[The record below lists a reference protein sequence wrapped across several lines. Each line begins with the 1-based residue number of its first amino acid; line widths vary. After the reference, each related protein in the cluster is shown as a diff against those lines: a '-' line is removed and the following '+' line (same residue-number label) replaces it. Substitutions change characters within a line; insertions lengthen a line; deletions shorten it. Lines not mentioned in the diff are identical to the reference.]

1 VIVVN
6 RLVSDGVAAARARL
20 RWHRGAGPHQRCA
33 VVGFDR
39 TASSLAAVA
48 YAGGWAERNQGG
60 VVLVHVENVPG
71 ATLTESTCAIAGV
84 VPLLVPRRDLSADV
98 DEAMAGISAPW
109 AYVSVCGD
117 VAEQLEVI
125 ARAVEADVIVV
136 GRSARAR
143 MRIAHPVGRRLL
155 ATTRH
160 VIVVV

>member
-1 VIVVN
+1 VVT
-6 RLVSDGVAAARARL
+6 RPVSDNVAATHARL
-20 RWHRGAGPHQRCA
+20 RWHRVARPHHRCA
-33 VVGFDR
+33 VVGFDG
-39 TASSLAAVA
+39 TASSVAAVA

-60 VVLVHVENVPG
+60 VVLVHVETVPG
-71 ATLTESTCAIAGV
+71 ASLAESACAAAGV
-84 VPLLVPRRDLSADV
+84 PPLLVPRPDLSIDV
-98 DEAMAGISAPW
+98 DEAMMGIWAPW